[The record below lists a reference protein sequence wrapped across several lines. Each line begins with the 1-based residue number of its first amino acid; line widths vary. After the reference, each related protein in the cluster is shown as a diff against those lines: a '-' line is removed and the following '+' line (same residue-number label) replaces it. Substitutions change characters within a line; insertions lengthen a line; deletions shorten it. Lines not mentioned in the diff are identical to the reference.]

1 MSDQQQILEIGKA
14 TFDTDEGNIEKTTVT
29 GTQRCHNYVSQS
41 AVALRC
47 RVMPPPCIKNP
58 YLMDASE
65 VDVDPYGNQRSKCA
79 GTVVNKKL
87 LCLQGSYNI
96 FPFSSFF
103 FEWQSC
109 CTMQVLEICFN

>member
-1 MSDQQQILEIGKA
+1 MSENIENLEIA
-14 TFDTDEGNIEKTTVT
+14 RDAFCSDELKIEKTTVP
-29 GTQRCHNYVSQS
+29 GTQKNYVSQS

-58 YLMDASE
+58 YLMDDSE